1 MTIDFQK
8 IMRLILPRFVRNSL
22 LSLYTAVAQNM
33 QIIFTRFSSWQTQA
47 RLMANVTCQNM
58 YIELLL
64 NTQLLNT
71 FASTIYITDG
81 DGLNFDFKINIPQH
95 VTVDTYRLI
104 SLLEKYKTYGK
115 RYLIAQSGIIYHV
128 LWENFVEEQVNAI
141 SYEFQWTDYV
151 PELQFQKNNITVTY
165 AIVEERMIDILAS
178 EPVTSDINVQIR
190 LELDGEPY
198 ISIYNVLLL
207 QGSTQKRIYVP
218 GHYGSILTAE
228 IESIVP
234 PYDDLSVYQ
243 FSNS

>member
-8 IMRLILPRFVRNSL
+8 IMRLILPRLVRNSL
-22 LSLYTAVAQNM
+22 WSLYTAVAQNM
-33 QIIFTRFSSWQTQA
+33 QNIFTRFSSWQTQA
-47 RLMANVTCQNM
+47 RLMATITCQNM

-71 FASTIYITDG
+71 YARTIYITDG

-115 RYLIAQSGIIYHV
+115 RHLIAQSAINYEII
-128 LWENFVEEQVNAI
+128 WENYVNEQVNAI

-151 PELQFQKNNITVTY
+151 PELQFEKNNITVTY
-165 AIVEERMIDILAS
+165 AIVEERMIDVLTS

-190 LELDGEPY
+190 LELNDEPY

-207 QGSTQKRIYVP
+207 QGSSQKRIYIP
-218 GHYGSILTAE
+218 GYYGSILTAE

-243 FSNS
+243 FINS